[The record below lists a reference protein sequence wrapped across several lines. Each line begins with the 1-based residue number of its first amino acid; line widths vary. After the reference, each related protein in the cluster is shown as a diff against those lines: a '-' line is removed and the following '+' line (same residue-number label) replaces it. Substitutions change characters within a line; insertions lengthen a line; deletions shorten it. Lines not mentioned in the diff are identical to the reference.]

1 MIVTFKI
8 YSNNSDEICL
18 KAMILKVN
26 RKKGK
31 KLSIYLSLHLY
42 NLQKHIDCV
51 FRDILTNRKKGKEI
65 WVEEAQNDMLIN
77 QTCYILRLLCHKPQ
91 NRRRGI

>member
-1 MIVTFKI
+1 
-8 YSNNSDEICL
+8 
-18 KAMILKVN
+18 MILKVN